1 MPNSHPMAKLKNKLS
16 VILDVVPQ
24 GSNIIYV
31 DYPVYNNGGDVLIM
45 KGTEAFFK
53 DNGIHVRARYSAMD
67 IPDQLHIPGDW
78 IIVCHGGGNF
88 GDLYLNHQNLRER
101 IVRDFPNHRIVIM
114 PQTIHFQSEQKA
126 NEVAALFNAHPD
138 LHMFVRD
145 TRSYQ
150 WAKDKLNQCHIT
162 LCPDMAH
169 QLWPLKPTTVTV
181 KDVLYF
187 LRTDIETVG
196 GQKKFDDEADAAHRL
211 DWDTLF
217 TPLEVKGIVYF
228 QKFYRL
234 NKRIGGPLP
243 TRTFWYKYT
252 DHLMNK
258 AVTLFSSYREVR
270 TSRLHGHI
278 LACLLDMPHV
288 VIDNSYGKNSQYYN
302 TWTQPNPKARLF
314 NDAPDALEQLS

>member
-1 MPNSHPMAKLKNKLS
+1 MSTWTAARKVFTGDSLAKTIMRTS
-16 VILDVVPQ
+16 F
-24 GSNIIYV
+24 
-31 DYPVYNNGGDVLIM
+31 NNFFVLIVTTLTSILTARM
-45 KGTEAFFK
+45 LGVEGKGE
-53 DNGIHVRARYSAMD
+53 
-67 IPDQLHIPGDW
+67 L
-78 IIVCHGGGNF
+78 
-88 GDLYLNHQNLRER
+88 
-101 IVRDFPNHRIVIM
+101 
-114 PQTIHFQSEQKA
+114 
-126 NEVAALFNAHPD
+126 AAVL
-138 LHMFVRD
+138 RD

-150 WAKDKLNQCHIT
+150 WAKEKLHQCSIT
-162 LCPDMAH
+162 LCPNMEH
-169 QLWPLKPTTVTV
+169 QLWPLKPTTETV

-196 GQKKFDDEADAAHRL
+196 GQKQFDDEADAAHRL

-234 NKRIGGPLP
+234 DKKIGGPLP
-243 TRTFWYKYT
+243 MRTFWYKYT

-302 TWTQPNPKARLF
+302 TWTQPNPKAKLF
-314 NDAPDALEQLS
+314 NDTPDALEQPS